1 MKGRFSVNP
10 HAAQPTSPD
19 IDPAVIIRLTDITKS
34 FPGVVANDSISL
46 DIKRGEVHCLLGEN
60 GAGKS
65 TLISILAGLQQ
76 PDSGTIEIK
85 GRPMVIGS
93 PNVSMSQGIGVVYQ
107 HSALIPPLTVL
118 ENLMLSD
125 ADSFLLDTAGATARL
140 SELSE
145 LLGAEIDPHMQAG
158 DLGLGQ
164 QQQVEIA
171 KAMWKGSEVL
181 ILDEPTSM
189 LTPQAVENLVASVN
203 RLKAEGL
210 AVIFISHKLH
220 EAYVIGDTVTVL
232 RGGKVAGRIEPAE
245 MRAMTAEESKARIL
259 ESMFGTNPESLSSD
273 EAEAAGV
280 VVEEQRRTVPADAP
294 VIVQVQ
300 DLTTTSRSGEIPISD
315 VNLTIRAGEIVGIA
329 GIDGHGQ
336 QHLAEVI
343 AGQLAPSSGTVSLD
357 SRDVTKLK
365 VKARQHLGVRYVTD
379 DRLHEGI
386 VGTFSVALNLVLKKV
401 GERPFWRFGRMDKT
415 AVLDEAHRQIADY
428 EIRTPSEQTR
438 AGTLSGGNIQKI
450 LLARELS
457 HDPRAV
463 IFHKPTYGLDLKTV
477 HRVRETVRDFAQ
489 GGGAALLISTD
500 LDELAELSDR
510 IVVISNGR
518 LIGEVLSDGDRVTER
533 VGEIMVGSTTTLAR
547 TGEAHEHE

>member
-1 MKGRFSVNP
+1 MSENTQVNV
-10 HAAQPTSPD
+10 PD
-19 IDPAVIIRLTDITKS
+19 SDNAEASVIIRLTEITKS
-34 FPGVVANDSISL
+34 FPGIIANDAISL
-46 DIKRGEVHCLLGEN
+46 DVKRGEVHCLLGEN

-65 TLISILAGLQQ
+65 TLISVLAGLQQ
-76 PDSGTIEIK
+76 PDSGTIEINSV
-85 GRPMVIGS
+85 PTVLSS
-93 PNVSMSQGIGVVYQ
+93 PSVSMAQGIGVVYQ
-107 HSALIPPLTVL
+107 HSALIPSLTVL

-125 ADSFLLDTAGATARL
+125 SDNFWLDKAGATARL
-140 SELSE
+140 QELSE
-145 LLGAEIDPHMQAG
+145 LLGVEIDPDLPAG

-189 LTPQAVENLVASVN
+189 LTPQAIDKLVASIN

-220 EAYVIGDTVTVL
+220 EAYAIGDAVTVL
-232 RGGKVAGRIEPAE
+232 RGGKVAGRIDPVE
-245 MRAMTAEESKARIL
+245 MHAMTEEQAKARIL
-259 ESMFGTNPESLSSD
+259 EAMFGTNPEALTTD
-273 EAEAAGV
+273 QAEAAGAGAEERRHVVPTDAPV
-280 VVEEQRRTVPADAP
+280 VVEVRGLSTA
-294 VIVQVQ
+294 
-300 DLTTTSRSGEIPISD
+300 SRSGEIPISD
-315 VNLTIRAGEIVGIA
+315 ISLSIRAGEIVGIA

-336 QHLAEVI
+336 QHLAEAI
-343 AGQLAPSSGTVSLD
+343 AGQLAPMKGSVALD
-357 SRDVTKLK
+357 AKDITKLR
-365 VKARQHLGVRYVTD
+365 VKERQHLGVRYVTD

-386 VGTFSVALNLVLKKV
+386 VGSFSVALNLVLKKV
-401 GERPFWRFGRMDKT
+401 GERPFWKFGRMDKA
-415 AVLDEAHRQIADY
+415 AVLEEAHRQIADY

-477 HRVRETVRDFAQ
+477 YRVRETVRGFAR

-510 IVVISNGR
+510 IAVISNGR
-518 LIGEVLSDGDRVTER
+518 LIGEVLNDGDRVTER
-533 VGEIMVGSTTTLAR
+533 VGELMVGSKTTIATAR
-547 TGEAHEHE
+547 GTHEHE

>member
-1 MKGRFSVNP
+1 MSEHP
-10 HAAQPTSPD
+10 SAAPP
-19 IDPAVIIRLTDITKS
+19 PAAADDAATIIRLSGITKR
-34 FPGVVANDSISL
+34 FPGIVANDAVTL
-46 DIKRGEVHCLLGEN
+46 DVKRGEVHCLLGEN

-76 PDSGTIEIK
+76 PDEGTIEIN
-85 GRPMVIGS
+85 GVPTVIGS
-93 PNVSMSQGIGVVYQ
+93 PAVSIAQGIGVVYQ
-107 HSALIPPLTVL
+107 HSALIPTLTVL

-125 ADSFLLDTAGATARL
+125 EGAFWLDRSGATARL
-140 SELSE
+140 AELSE
-145 LLGAEIDPHMQAG
+145 LLGADIDPDLPAG

-171 KAMWKGSEVL
+171 KAMWKGSQVL

-189 LTPQAVENLVASVN
+189 LTPQAVDNLVDSVN

-220 EAYVIGDTVTVL
+220 EAYAIGDAVTVL
-232 RGGKVAGRIEPAE
+232 RGGRVAGRIAPAE
-245 MRAMTAEESKARIL
+245 MRAMNEEQAKARIL
-259 ESMFGTNPESLSSD
+259 EAMFGTNPEAISSE
-273 EAEAAGV
+273 EAEAAGLAT
-280 VVEEQRRTVPADAP
+280 EERRSAVRADAP
-294 VIVQVQ
+294 VLLRAEGLRTV
-300 DLTTTSRSGEIPISD
+300 SGSGEVPISD
-315 VNLTIRAGEIVGIA
+315 LTLEIRAGEILGIA

-336 QHLAEVI
+336 QHLAEAL
-343 AGQLAPSSGTVSLD
+343 AGQRVPAAGRILLD
-357 SRDVTKLK
+357 GAEITRRG
-365 VKARQHLGVRYVTD
+365 VKERQHLGVRYVTD

-386 VGTFSVALNLVLKKV
+386 VGSLSVALNLVLKKV
-401 GERPFWRFGRMDKT
+401 GEPPYWRFGRMDRA
-415 AVLDEAHRQIADY
+415 AVLAEAHEQIAAY

-457 HDPRAV
+457 HDPRVV

-477 HRVRETVRDFAQ
+477 YRVRETVRDFAA

-510 IVVISNGR
+510 IAVLSNGR
-518 LIGEVLSDGDRVTER
+518 LVGEVINDGDRVTER
-533 VGEIMVGSTTTLAR
+533 VGEIMVGSRAAAGGHAERDGAR
-547 TGEAHEHE
+547 R

>member
-1 MKGRFSVNP
+1 MSETP
-10 HAAQPTSPD
+10 LSAPPAASADGTGT
-19 IDPAVIIRLTDITKS
+19 IIRLTGITKR
-34 FPGVVANDSISL
+34 FPGIVANDAISL

-76 PDSGTIEIK
+76 PDEGTIEID
-85 GRPMVIGS
+85 GTSTVIGS
-93 PNVSMSQGIGVVYQ
+93 PAVSIAQGIGVVYQ
-107 HSALIPPLTVL
+107 HSALIPTLTVL

-125 ADSFLLDTAGATARL
+125 EGSFWLDKAGATARL
-140 SELSE
+140 AELSE
-145 LLGAEIDPHMQAG
+145 LLGAEIDPNLPAG

-189 LTPQAVENLVASVN
+189 LTPQAIDNLVESVN

-220 EAYVIGDTVTVL
+220 EAYAIGDAVTVL
-232 RGGKVAGRIEPAE
+232 RGGRVAGRIAPEE
-245 MRAMTAEESKARIL
+245 MHAMSEEQAKARIL
-259 ESMFGTNPESLSSD
+259 EAMFGANPEAISSE
-273 EAEAAGV
+273 EAEAAGLAT
-280 VVEEQRRTVPADAP
+280 EERRSRVAADAP
-294 VIVQVQ
+294 VMLRIE
-300 DLTTTSRSGEIPISD
+300 DLSTVSGSGEVPISGVD
-315 VNLTIRAGEIVGIA
+315 LEIRAGEILGIA

-336 QHLAEVI
+336 QHLAEAL
-343 AGQLAPSSGTVSLD
+343 AGQRAPATGRIFLD
-357 SRDVTKLK
+357 GADITRRG
-365 VKARQHLGVRYVTD
+365 VKERQHLGVRYVTD

-386 VGTFSVALNLVLKKV
+386 VGSLSVALNLVLKKV
-401 GERPFWRFGRMDKT
+401 GEAPYWRFGRMDRE
-415 AVLDEAHRQIADY
+415 AVLNEAHEQIAAY

-457 HDPRAV
+457 HDPRVV

-477 HRVRETVRDFAQ
+477 YRVRETVRDFAS

-510 IVVISNGR
+510 IAVVSNGR
-518 LIGEVLSDGDRVTER
+518 LIGEVVNDGDRVTER
-533 VGEIMVGSTTTLAR
+533 VGEIMVGSRAMAGAGQNGTER
-547 TGEAHEHE
+547 GDD